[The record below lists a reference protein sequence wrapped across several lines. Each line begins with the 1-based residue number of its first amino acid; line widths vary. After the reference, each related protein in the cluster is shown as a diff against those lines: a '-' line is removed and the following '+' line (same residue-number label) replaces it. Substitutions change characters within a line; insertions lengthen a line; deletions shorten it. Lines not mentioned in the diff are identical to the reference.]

1 MRQGP
6 RSVLAVLALAAAAAT
21 ACDKPPSDAD
31 LKEWGPGDHDRVE
44 DKQRAAQGGQPGQ
57 GGAQNAEALI
67 EATWKT
73 QCSACHGVIGK
84 GDGPNAPMFKP
95 ADLTNAEWQGKVT
108 DAEIAATIKN
118 GKGKMPKLDAPDPI
132 INGLVARIR
141 FYRGK

>member
-1 MRQGP
+1 MRF
-6 RSVLAVLALAAAAAT
+6 RNVALALAVASSALAAG
-21 ACDKPPSDAD
+21 CDRPPSDTD
-31 LKEWGPGDHDRVE
+31 LKEWGPGDHDHVE

-57 GGAQNAEALI
+57 AQTAEQLI

-73 QCSACHGVIGK
+73 QCAACHGTMGK

-95 ADLTNAEWQGKVT
+95 ADLTNVEWQSKVT

-118 GKGKMPKLDAPDPI
+118 GKGKMPKFDAPDPL